1 VLNGDRFTAYAKV
14 NLCLFL
20 GPVRTDGRHELV
32 TLLEPVSLVDDLVIS
47 PAGFAADEVVCPGV
61 TGPNLVSEALARLRA
76 EGWAAPPL
84 RVEIQKRI
92 PVAAG
97 MGGGSADAAALLRC
111 AARLAPVEAA
121 TVNAIAADLGSDVPS
136 QLDPGPSIA
145 TGAGEIVTPVGQLE
159 DHALL
164 VLPQPFGLSTAEVYL
179 EADRLGLPRSA
190 EELASV
196 HGDLE
201 SSLAG
206 AGAALPGRLVVN
218 DLEPASLSLRPEIT
232 SALECAREA
241 GAEHALVCGSGPTVI
256 GLFWGAEAH
265 QRAAAAAA
273 TLSGRFAL
281 ATATRP
287 RARGV
292 GASVANR

>member
-1 VLNGDRFTAYAKV
+1 MLNGDWCSAYAKV

-20 GPVRTDGRHELV
+20 GPTRTDGRHELV
-32 TLLEPVSLVDDLVIS
+32 TLLEPVSLVDDLVIT
-47 PAGFAADEVVCPGV
+47 AGGSAGDEVVCPGV

-76 EGWAAPPL
+76 EGWAAPPV
-84 RVEIQKRI
+84 RVEIRKRI

-121 TVNAIAADLGSDVPS
+121 TVNQIAAELGSDVPS
-136 QLDPGPSIA
+136 QLDPGLSIA
-145 TGAGEIVTPVGQLE
+145 TGAGEIVTAVGELE

-164 VLPQPFGLSTAEVYL
+164 VLPQAFGLSTAEVYR

-190 EELASV
+190 EKLASA
-196 HGDLE
+196 HSDLG

-206 AGAALPGRLVVN
+206 AGAVLPARLVVN
-218 DLEPASLSLRPEIT
+218 DLEPASLSLRPEIAP
-232 SALECAREA
+232 ALESAREA

-265 QRAAAAAA
+265 PRAAAAAA
-273 TLSGRFAL
+273 KLRGRFPL

-287 RARGV
+287 QARGV
-292 GASVANR
+292 GASAANP

>member
-1 VLNGDRFTAYAKV
+1 MLNGDRCSAYAKV

-20 GPVRTDGRHELV
+20 GPTRTDGRHELV
-32 TLLEPVSLVDDLVIS
+32 TLLEPVSLADDLVIA
-47 PAGFAADEVVCPGV
+47 PAGSAADEVVCPGV

-76 EGWAAPPL
+76 KGWAAPPV
-84 RVEIQKRI
+84 RVEIEKRI

-111 AARLAPVEAA
+111 AARLAPVDAA
-121 TVNAIAADLGSDVPS
+121 TVHRIAADLGSDVPS
-136 QLDPGPSIA
+136 QLDPGLSIA
-145 TGAGEIVTPVGQLE
+145 TGAGEIVTAVRELE

-164 VLPQPFGLSTAEVYL
+164 VLPQAFGLSTAEVYR
-179 EADRLGLPRSA
+179 EADRLGLPRPA

-196 HGDLE
+196 HADLE
-201 SSLAG
+201 SSLDG
-206 AGAALPGRLVVN
+206 AGAVLPARLVVN
-218 DLEPASLSLRPEIT
+218 DLEPASLSLRPEIA
-232 SALECAREA
+232 SALGCAREA

-256 GLFWGAEAH
+256 GVFWGGEAH

-273 TLSGRFAL
+273 KLRGRFPL

-292 GASVANR
+292 GASAANR